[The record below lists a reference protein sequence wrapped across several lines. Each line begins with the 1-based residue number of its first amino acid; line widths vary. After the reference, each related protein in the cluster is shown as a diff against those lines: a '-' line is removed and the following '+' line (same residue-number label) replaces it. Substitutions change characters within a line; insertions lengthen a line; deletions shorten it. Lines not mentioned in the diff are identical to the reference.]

1 MHTVVNAP
9 RGLHHVGNGI
19 LDCVFVRYVNLKCLG
34 SEIRIRGSSRDFND
48 RLLCSLMI
56 DIGNGD
62 AAGTQLCEE

>member
-1 MHTVVNAP
+1 M
-9 RGLHHVGNGI
+9 GNGI
-19 LDCVFVRYVNLKCLG
+19 LDCVFVRYVDLKCLG